1 MPGLSVAGLET
12 YWSRTLS
19 GVFLFCAYL
28 PESVCIHYLQSRL
41 KT

>member
-1 MPGLSVAGLET
+1 MSGLSVAGLET
-12 YWSRTLS
+12 YWSRTA
-19 GVFLFCAYL
+19 VFLFYVYL